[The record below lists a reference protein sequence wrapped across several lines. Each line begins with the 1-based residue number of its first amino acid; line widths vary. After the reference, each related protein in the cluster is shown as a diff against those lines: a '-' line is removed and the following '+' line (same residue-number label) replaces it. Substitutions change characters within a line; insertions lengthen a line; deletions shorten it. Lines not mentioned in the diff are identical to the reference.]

1 MRCLFVCVS
10 VTFVHSVKTNKH
22 IFEIFSLSV
31 ATSFWFFRIKRY
43 DKIPTGT
50 LLTGASNAG
59 GMKNSRFSANISF
72 YLRNNLR

>member
-31 ATSFWFFRIKRY
+31 ATSFWFFRTKLHG
-43 DKIPTGT
+43 DIPTGT
-50 LLTGASNAG
+50 PLTGATNAG
-59 GMKNSRFSANISF
+59 GRQKSRF
-72 YLRNNLR
+72 